1 MSKAIRVHETGD
13 ASVMKLEQVEVPP
26 PGPGEVQLRHT
37 AIGVNF
43 IDVYQRSGL
52 YQLPRPF
59 TPGQEGA
66 GVVTTVGEG
75 VTNLK
80 VGQRVAY
87 AGLPGSYAEVR
98 NAKAERM
105 IVLPSEISDP
115 IAASVMLKGMTAH
128 MLLKKVRPV
137 GPGDTVLIHAA
148 AGGVGLLATQ
158 WAKHLGAKVI
168 GAVGTPSKVALA
180 APNCDHVINLAEG
193 PWVEKVKALTG
204 GVGVQV
210 VYDSVG
216 KDTVMQSLDV
226 LAPRGMLVSF
236 GQSSGKPPPIDILS
250 LGGLRSLFLS
260 RPSLHA
266 WVHTRAE
273 LEEAAGA
280 LFEVLR
286 SGAVKVAAPKT
297 FALSDAAEA
306 HRALEGRQTTGSVV
320 LLP

>member
-13 ASVMKLEQVEVPP
+13 ASVMKVEEVEVPP

-52 YQLPRPF
+52 YPLPRPF

-66 GVVTTVGEG
+66 GVVTAVGEG
-75 VTNLK
+75 VTLK
-80 VGQRVAY
+80 TGQRVAY
-87 AGLPGSYAEVR
+87 AGLPGAYSEVR
-98 NAKAERM
+98 NVKAERL
-105 IVLPSEISDP
+105 IVLPPELSDS

-137 GPGDTVLIHAA
+137 GPGDAVLIHAA

-158 WAKHLGAKVI
+158 WARHLGAKVI

-180 APNCDHVINLAEG
+180 QPNCDHVINLAEG
-193 PWVEKVKALTG
+193 AWVEKVKALNG
-204 GVGVQV
+204 GAGVQV
-210 VYDSVG
+210 AYDSVG
-216 KDTVMQSLDV
+216 KDTVMQSLEV

-250 LGGLRSLFLS
+250 LGGARSLFLS

-266 WVHTRAE
+266 WVQTRAE
-273 LEEAAGA
+273 LEESATA

-286 SGAVKVAAPKT
+286 SGAVKVNPPRT

-306 HRALEGRQTTGSVV
+306 HRALEGRQTTGSVI
-320 LLP
+320 LRQ